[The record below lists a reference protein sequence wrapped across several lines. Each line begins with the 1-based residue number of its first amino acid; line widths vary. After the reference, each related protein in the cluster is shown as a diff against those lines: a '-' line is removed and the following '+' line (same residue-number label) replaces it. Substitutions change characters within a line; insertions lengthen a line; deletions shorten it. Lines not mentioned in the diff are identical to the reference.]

1 MAREGAQGVRVC
13 LDIWH
18 PDCWTLQVT
27 AETSGGLLGHGVH
40 EIDGLANGRFTAYAD
55 TVEEVDDLLAAVR
68 ESPLTESVWETDD
81 HDGDAGVPGSAARGI
96 VVRYDLGNSINDA
109 LVSRVHPRRAGSDA
123 GRPRALDRAR
133 PRDAPDR
140 PRAARGDSSGA
151 KRRHRRGTHHRPRR
165 RRRHVPDRRALR
177 TPARGVRVGPPP
189 RLLHV
194 APRGERGVAGG
205 GVGHLEGDAP
215 RTPPESRIETARR
228 LLTPRFGSPGRKPTG
243 RRSPH
248 S

>member
-81 HDGDAGVPGSAARGI
+81 HDGDVGVPGSAARGI

-109 LVSRVHPRRAGSDA
+109 LVSRGFIPDEPVRMQGGRERWTVLVHETRQTVHER
-123 GRPRALDRAR
+123 
-133 PRDAPDR
+133 
-140 PRAARGDSSGA
+140 RGDSSGA

-177 TPARGVRVGPPP
+177 TPARGVE
-189 RLLHV
+189 L
-194 APRGERGVAGG
+194 
-205 GVGHLEGDAP
+205 
-215 RTPPESRIETARR
+215 ARR
-228 LLTPRFGSPGRKPTG
+228 RGYYSWPREVSAASLAAELDISKATLLEHL
-243 RRSPH
+243 RRAESKLLGDY
-248 S
+248 